1 MTQGKVTAAFEVLH
15 SSNPTV
21 GGWIYGGQRFT
32 RFRRKC
38 VCSTSS
44 EYNGFWGRLSLI
56 FDEYSSI
63 QNVSELSPSVRS
75 HFRSHSPEDPFELL
89 TRKCVFFLHYSSLII
104 LPSSRL

>member
-1 MTQGKVTAAFEVLH
+1 MTQGKITATLEVLH
-15 SSNPTV
+15 SPNPTV

-44 EYNGFWGRLSLI
+44 EYNGFWGRLFLI

-75 HFRSHSPEDPFELL
+75 LFRSHSPEDFFALL
-89 TRKCVFFLHYSSLII
+89 TRKCVFFLHYS
-104 LPSSRL
+104 